1 MAKSVRKVSLMATDT
16 CDYYVNFIGQLFIDS
31 VGECTKDVEF
41 HVFRHH
47 LLALKR
53 K

>member
-1 MAKSVRKVSLMATDT
+1 MTTDT
-16 CDYYVNFIGQLFIDS
+16 CNYYANFIGQLFTDG
-31 VGECTKDVEF
+31 VDQCTKDVEF